1 MKRENKIKSSF
12 FYEKHLFS
20 FYLKHRILSIKFI
33 LCIMLSVLLLFD
45 FYNTFNFKSLITT
58 QIKYNDETLYW
69 RYFIVL
75 PSILFTFL
83 RVLPVIITADIVSGE
98 FSNKSA
104 MIIYATESR
113 NKILCIKLLCVVT
126 SIFILML
133 FYFSTFLIMIIIRT
147 NFLVSVP
154 IFLMGFL
161 IIFTQ
166 LIFYLSLTF
175 MISALTQ
182 NITLSFILPFFYSII
197 EMFLEDLEL
206 ELLSYSSY
214 TVNVISFFENIIF
227 NEQIIFSSVT
237 VICIVVFF
245 GLPILVMLITFYA
258 FKQLDIRVN

>member
-1 MKRENKIKSSF
+1 MKRESKTESSL
-12 FYEKHLFS
+12 FYEKRLYS

-33 LCIMLSVLLLFD
+33 LCIMLSFLLLFD
-45 FYNTFNFKSLITT
+45 IFNALNFEPVTS
-58 QIKYNDETLYW
+58 QIISVETLY
-69 RYFIVL
+69 RREFIVL
-75 PSILFTFL
+75 PIFFSWF
-83 RVLPVIITADIVSGE
+83 RVLPVIIAADIVSGE

-113 NKILCIKLLCVVT
+113 NKILAIKLLCVVI
-126 SIFILML
+126 SIFILMV
-133 FYFSTFLIMIIIRT
+133 FYFSTFLILIFIRT
-147 NFLVSVP
+147 NLFVSIP

-161 IIFTQ
+161 IIFVQ
-166 LIFYLSLTF
+166 LLFYLSLTF

-182 NITLSFILPFFYSII
+182 NTTLSFILPFFYIII
-197 EMFLEDLEL
+197 ETFLEDLEL

-214 TVNVISFFENIIF
+214 LVNVVSFFENLIF

-237 VICIVVFF
+237 VICIIIFF